1 MRHALL
7 KTILRRSGAFLALL
21 TALPV
26 LPAVAAGVSVVDDHG
41 LTVTLPAPA
50 RRVVSLAPHVTELI
64 FAAGGGDR
72 LVGVVEYS
80 DHPEAARTVRRIGDN
95 KALDLEAIAALKP
108 DVFVVWRHGNAQQ
121 QLEKLQSLNVPI
133 YQSEP
138 RRLTDIPHAL
148 ERLGVLMGTADAA
161 RAEARRFNERLAALH
176 RRYDGRPPVPTFYQ
190 VWARPLMTLND
201 AHMISDVIRL
211 CGGVNVFGAL
221 KPLVPTLSEEAVL
234 QANPEFMF
242 ASAPGATASGRP
254 LDSLDGWRRFPRL
267 LAVARG
273 NLFSLNGD
281 LINRPTPRI
290 LDGATALCEALEDAR
305 RRRP

>member
-1 MRHALL
+1 MRHPLL
-7 KTILRRSGAFLALL
+7 KTILRRCGAFLAAL
-21 TALPV
+21 TAFPV
-26 LPAVAAGVSVVDDHG
+26 AAAGVSVIDDHG

-50 RRVVSLAPHVTELI
+50 RRVVSLAPHVTEMI

-80 DHPEAARTVRRIGDN
+80 DYPEAARKVRRIGDN

-108 DVFVVWRHGNAQQ
+108 DLFIVWRHGNAQQ
-121 QLEKLQSLNVPI
+121 QLEKLQSLNVPT

-138 RRLTDIPHAL
+138 KRLTDIPHAL
-148 ERLGVLMGTADAA
+148 VRLGVLMGTGDAA
-161 RAEARRFNERLAALH
+161 RAEARRFEERLAALH
-176 RRYDGRPPVPTFYQ
+176 RRYDGRPTVPTFYQ

-211 CGGVNVFGAL
+211 CGGTNVFGTL

-242 ASAPGATASGRP
+242 AAAPGATASGRP
-254 LDSLDGWRRFPRL
+254 LDGLDGWRRFPRL

-290 LDGATALCEALEDAR
+290 LDGATALCEALEEAR